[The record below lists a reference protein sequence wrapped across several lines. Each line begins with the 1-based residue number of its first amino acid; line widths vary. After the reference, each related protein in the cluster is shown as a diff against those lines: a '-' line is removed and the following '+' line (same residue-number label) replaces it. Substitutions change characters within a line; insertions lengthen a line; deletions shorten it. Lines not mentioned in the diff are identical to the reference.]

1 MVLGLQHQM
10 IVLVRCFGI
19 DPPAPAHAEMEHHRM
34 VTVGMEDAVFRAAR
48 QARDGRPGQRL
59 HQIGREGAPHVG
71 PVHPHAGD
79 PLALEKSGKPADGG
93 FDFGKLG
100 HLKISSPRRKLGL
113 LSEGDPS
120 FRWDDGLIQGLCR
133 GRNSP

>member
-48 QARDGRPGQRL
+48 QGRDGRPGQRL

-71 PVHPHAGD
+71 PVHRTLVIRSPSRN
-79 PLALEKSGKPADGG
+79 LA
-93 FDFGKLG
+93 
-100 HLKISSPRRKLGL
+100 SPRTVVSTSG
-113 LSEGDPS
+113 SSG
-120 FRWDDGLIQGLCR
+120 I
-133 GRNSP
+133 